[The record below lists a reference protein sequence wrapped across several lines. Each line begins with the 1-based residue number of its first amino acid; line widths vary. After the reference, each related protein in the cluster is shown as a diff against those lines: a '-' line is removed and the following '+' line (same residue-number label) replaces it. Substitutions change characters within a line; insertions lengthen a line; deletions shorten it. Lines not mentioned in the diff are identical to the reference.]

1 MPVSV
6 VCETTANVNAALR
19 EELFGSAGS
28 GSSCSAAAN
37 AKVVATDDGKT
48 NGSSASGLDDS
59 ESLHGKLV
67 ASAKRVLLSKI
78 EYEEVSNY
86 GQSVLETLKSKYIVL
101 KPTSGLN
108 NSQGNG
114 RSSPATC
121 NNNNNNNGANGDSS
135 SSTADA
141 NGNATTTNTSGSAT
155 TNGGTATT
163 PGKKIQQNPN
173 ELPAPK
179 RILYPRENVRIG
191 WKATGRKW
199 DVGVGMMNV
208 GNTCYL
214 NSTLQ
219 ALFHVPSMANWLM
232 SDSAHMERC
241 ESTDSGCII
250 CAMAKTL
257 QASQNSQSAIRPY
270 FVYSKLKSICKHLV
284 MGRQEDAHEFLRYLV
299 EAMEKSYLSR
309 FRNYKELDQYSK
321 ETTPLNQIL
330 GGYLKTSVKCLS
342 CQHVSVTF
350 QHFQDLLL
358 DIRKADTIDEALE
371 GYFARER
378 LEDMG
383 YKCEACKKKVSATK
397 QFSLDRA
404 PIALCIQ
411 LKRFSMLGTK
421 INKQITIKPRL
432 DLTKFASRK
441 IPGEQLTYRLVAMVT
456 HLGASQHCGHY
467 TAIGLTESGTYY
479 NYDDS
484 YVRPISIQNVCNTNA
499 YIIFY
504 EMDTQPPRQVTST
517 QVSGA
522 QSTVSNPK
530 ELQPPKVN
538 GHVLSASQ
546 PQRIIG
552 PQLPPGFSS
561 GNAPAS
567 PLANGGSKLMLNR
580 NAVSSSPASNNS
592 KIMIHF
598 KNSNSNNSVKTS
610 LATNSV
616 ATSSAT
622 STNSVFDSL
631 KGSNNN
637 NYNCNGL
644 HMAGSGKFQE
654 FASTKYSLGGPTN
667 KRQVNNAK
675 NGNESSS
682 DDDDENEIVSSSTS
696 IHSSNGKATLPSMPR
711 LGGVEMNS
719 SNTSAPKSLTN
730 GFMKKSPA
738 PIKSLVPYGSE
749 TEEEEPDMPTT
760 TNIIS
765 LPSTCDQQQQKRLLS
780 NPLKRRQSS
789 SSCSNGSSS
798 DNDVDGK
805 DNASTTGAKIKK
817 AVSSTIVT
825 TATATTSTDSKPTH
839 YNGVASSKKSS
850 DTTIDEIFNC
860 NKRSNNNNF
869 TANTNGVTTPKKKSQ
884 NQQFTVTSTTPTT
897 DSSTPSSASN
907 SDAEETKSSKPQF
920 KRSHSTPPSPPVVKT
935 NSGIWQVT
943 SLHPISACVSP
954 TSEKLPKNPKNPFA
968 SRPTAL
974 ADCAKRLKKELPN
987 KHFNGNG
994 YQRESAAS
1002 DSAVSELLKQSHR
1015 GYGAPVLTWNGQQ
1028 SEIERENYDLF
1039 DEKRIED
1046 DNNHNI
1052 DNNNSNN
1059 IIMGDS
1065 VIDNDQDEEYSK
1077 THCTNSNQSCD
1088 ANIEQ
1093 HCPLKKEHDVEDGDD
1108 NDDEDNDN
1116 DNDDDNDDDII
1127 DLISTTN
1134 NVTTS
1139 TNFLNDNVGS
1149 CYNEHNDYDDI
1160 IKTADDEGFGDKYSP
1175 QHTMEVDENPEANN
1189 IDKIYCTTSPKAS
1202 LDQRQRRHHLH
1213 IDLKINN
1220 NCLPLL
1226 ENCTKMETD
1235 KEEEE
1240 EDGTGETTTT
1250 ENAADES
1257 STTRTSCSSTAN
1269 SNSTTSTTT
1278 PTATDEQI
1286 NVDSSCSS
1294 ATTATT
1300 VINTYCL
1307 SPNSTDN
1314 EPTTPTLAT
1323 TINDIIFQFSEDSL
1337 DHL

>member
-19 EELFGSAGS
+19 EELFGSVAG
-28 GSSCSAAAN
+28 CSAAAAAN
-37 AKVVATDDGKT
+37 NKAAADDVKT
-48 NGSSASGLDDS
+48 NGNSLLATDEND
-59 ESLHGKLV
+59 SLHGKLV

-86 GQSVLETLKSKYIVL
+86 GQSVLESLKSKYIVL
-101 KPTSGLN
+101 KPSTGINNGLE
-108 NSQGNG
+108 NG
-114 RSSPATC
+114 RNSPATC
-121 NNNNNNNGANGDSS
+121 NNNNNGANGDSS
-135 SSTADA
+135 AADA
-141 NGNATTTNTSGSAT
+141 NGNSTVN
-155 TNGGTATT
+155 ATT
-163 PGKKIQQNPN
+163 PGKRNQQQPNPN

-179 RILYPRENVRIG
+179 RVLFPRENVRIG

-241 ESTDSGCII
+241 ESSDSGCII

-299 EAMEKSYLSR
+299 EAMEKSYLQR

-484 YVRPISIQNVCNTNA
+484 YVRPISMQNVCNTNA

-522 QSTVSNPK
+522 VAQSTVTNAK
-530 ELQPPKVN
+530 ELQATKVN
-538 GHVLSASQ
+538 GHVNSS

-552 PQLPPGFSS
+552 PQLPPGYSNGNISS
-561 GNAPAS
+561 S
-567 PLANGGSKLMLNR
+567 PLTNGGGSKLTLNR
-580 NAVSSSPASNNS
+580 NATTPVKSTTALDSN
-592 KIMIHF
+592 KITIHF
-598 KNSNSNNSVKTS
+598 KNNNGTAASSTPVKT
-610 LATNSV
+610 SV
-616 ATSSAT
+616 ATSSLT
-622 STNSVFDSL
+622 SASASSSTSSTSVAASNSVFDSL
-631 KGSNNN
+631 KNTSNT
-637 NYNCNGL
+637 NGL
-644 HMAGSGKFQE
+644 HAVGTGKFQE
-654 FASTKYSLGGPTN
+654 SASKKHALGGSAT
-667 KRQVNNAK
+667 KRQINNAK

-682 DDDDENEIVSSSTS
+682 DNDDDENEVVSSSTS
-696 IHSSNGKATLPSMPR
+696 TLPSMPK
-711 LGGVEMNS
+711 LGSAEVNS
-719 SNTSAPKSLTN
+719 SNPSPKATPLTN
-730 GFMKKSPA
+730 GFAKKLPA
-738 PIKSLVPYGSE
+738 PIIKSLVPYGSE
-749 TEEEEPDMPTT
+749 TDEETDVATPTT
-760 TNIIS
+760 TNGMLS
-765 LPSTCDQQQQKRLLS
+765 SSSSGETKRLIS

-789 SSCSNGSSS
+789 SSWSNAGSSSSS
-798 DNDVDGK
+798 DNDDDDRDADCK
-805 DNASTTGAKIKK
+805 PTTGTKIKK
-817 AVSSTIVT
+817 AASSTTVT
-825 TATATTSTDSKPTH
+825 SAAATDSSSSH
-839 YNGVASSKKSS
+839 YNGNSSKKSS
-850 DTTIDEIFNC
+850 EIIDDIFSS
-860 NKRSNNNNF
+860 NKRST
-869 TANTNGVTTPKKKSQ
+869 TATTTTSCLSPLKKKSQ
-884 NQQFTVTSTTPTT
+884 NQQFTVTSTTPT
-897 DSSTPSSASN
+897 SESFSSASN
-907 SDAEETKSSKPQF
+907 SDSEDVKSSLKPQF
-920 KRSHSTPPSPPVVKT
+920 KRSKSTPPSPPVVKT

-954 TSEKLPKNPKNPFA
+954 TTEKLPKNPFA
-968 SRPTAL
+968 TTKPSSSVGDL
-974 ADCAKRLKKELPN
+974 NKRVKKEN
-987 KHFNGNG
+987 SGKQNFVGNG
-994 YQRESAAS
+994 YQRESAT
-1002 DSAVSELLKQSHR
+1002 DTTVSELLKQSHR

-1028 SEIERENYDLF
+1028 SEIERENYYLF

-1046 DNNHNI
+1046 DNNSIKSNHNNKSDAI
-1052 DNNNSNN
+1052 DDCKLNNDFEVEDFGYSDEFVENRIEEDNNNRNINYNN
-1059 IIMGDS
+1059 KISDG
-1065 VIDNDQDEEYSK
+1065 IDDFEVPALS
-1077 THCTNSNQSCD
+1077 
-1088 ANIEQ
+1088 
-1093 HCPLKKEHDVEDGDD
+1093 D
-1108 NDDEDNDN
+1108 NDDGDGGPAFFLDQDHDPINV
-1116 DNDDDNDDDII
+1116 
-1127 DLISTTN
+1127 N
-1134 NVTTS
+1134 NFV
-1139 TNFLNDNVGS
+1139 F
-1149 CYNEHNDYDDI
+1149 NDYYKDP
-1160 IKTADDEGFGDKYSP
+1160 SS
-1175 QHTMEVDENPEANN
+1175 M
-1189 IDKIYCTTSPKAS
+1189 
-1202 LDQRQRRHHLH
+1202 
-1213 IDLKINN
+1213 
-1220 NCLPLL
+1220 PL
-1226 ENCTKMETD
+1226 
-1235 KEEEE
+1235 EEEE
-1240 EDGTGETTTT
+1240 ENWDSHSDNVDIQSTTTT
-1250 ENAADES
+1250 TTSLLKPQPLHLNINNNNLCLPLPENCTNLKEGES
-1257 STTRTSCSSTAN
+1257 SNNNNQNEILTA
-1269 SNSTTSTTT
+1269 TTSSGEATTT
-1278 PTATDEQI
+1278 EEQNNI
-1286 NVDSSCSS
+1286 DSCSS

-1323 TINDIIFQFSEDSL
+1323 TINDIIFQFSEDSSL
-1337 DHL
+1337 DNL

>member
-19 EELFGSAGS
+19 EDLFGSSGGGG

-37 AKVVATDDGKT
+37 AKVVATDEQA
-48 NGSSASGLDDS
+48 NGSSGPTTDDA

-67 ASAKRVLLSKI
+67 ASAKRVLFSKI
-78 EYEEVSNY
+78 EYEEVTNY

-101 KPTSGLN
+101 KPTSGI
-108 NSQGNG
+108 NSNSLENG

-121 NNNNNNNGANGDSS
+121 NNNNNGANGD

-141 NGNATTTNTSGSAT
+141 NGNGTQSAT
-155 TNGGTATT
+155 VNGGT
-163 PGKKIQQNPN
+163 PGKNRPQQNPN

-404 PIALCIQ
+404 PITLCIQ

-484 YVRPISIQNVCNTNA
+484 YVRPISIQSVCNTNA

-522 QSTVSNPK
+522 QSTITSNSK
-530 ELQPPKVN
+530 EQQPQKVN
-538 GHVLSASQ
+538 GHVMGSNT

-552 PQLPPGFSS
+552 PQLPPGYSN
-561 GNAPAS
+561 GNVPSS
-567 PLANGGSKLMLNR
+567 PLANGGNKLILNR
-580 NAVSSSPASNNS
+580 NAVSSSPASNSS

-598 KNSNSNNSVKTS
+598 KNNNSTNTSVKTS
-610 LATNSV
+610 AATNSV
-616 ATSSAT
+616 ATSAAT
-622 STNSVFDSL
+622 SSSSSSTSNNSIFDTL
-631 KGSNNN
+631 KNSNNN
-637 NYNCNGL
+637 NSNGL
-644 HMAGSGKFQE
+644 HMAGTGKFQE
-654 FASTKYSLGGPTN
+654 SASTKYSLGGPTN
-667 KRQVNNAK
+667 KRQINNAK

-696 IHSSNGKATLPSMPR
+696 TYSSNGKATLPSMPR
-711 LGGVEMNS
+711 LGGMETNNS
-719 SNTSAPKSLTN
+719 TSTSTTTTTTTKPLTN

-749 TEEEEPDMPTT
+749 TDDETDIPTT
-760 TNIIS
+760 TNTGS
-765 LPSTCDQQQQKRLLS
+765 SAGCDQQKRLAS

-789 SSCSNGSSS
+789 SSWSSS
-798 DNDVDGK
+798 DNDDP
-805 DNASTTGAKIKK
+805 NQNNTATKIKK
-817 AVSSTIVT
+817 AVSSTIIT
-825 TATATTSTDSKPTH
+825 TATTSTDTMPH
-839 YNGVASSKKSS
+839 YNGNSSKKSS
-850 DTTIDEIFNC
+850 DTIDEIFNC
-860 NKRSNNNNF
+860 NKRSNNPNAAA
-869 TANTNGVTTPKKKSQ
+869 TATNGVSSSPKKKSQ
-884 NQQFTVTSTTPTT
+884 NHQFTVTSTTHTT
-897 DSSTPSSASN
+897 ESSSSSASN
-907 SDAEETKSSKPQF
+907 SDSEDTKSSKPQF

-943 SLHPISACVSP
+943 SLNPITACVSP
-954 TSEKLPKNPKNPFA
+954 TSEKMPKNPKNPFA
-968 SRPTAL
+968 ASRPTVAM
-974 ADCAKRLKKELPN
+974 DNTKRPKKDLSN
-987 KHFNGNG
+987 KHFIGNG
-994 YQRESAAS
+994 YQRDSAS

-1046 DNNHNI
+1046 DNHNI
-1052 DNNNSNN
+1052 DNHNHKNNNNSGN
-1059 IIMGDS
+1059 
-1065 VIDNDQDEEYSK
+1065 
-1077 THCTNSNQSCD
+1077 
-1088 ANIEQ
+1088 
-1093 HCPLKKEHDVEDGDD
+1093 
-1108 NDDEDNDN
+1108 
-1116 DNDDDNDDDII
+1116 
-1127 DLISTTN
+1127 
-1134 NVTTS
+1134 
-1139 TNFLNDNVGS
+1139 
-1149 CYNEHNDYDDI
+1149 DDI
-1160 IKTADDEGFGDKYSP
+1160 IKIDDIGFDDNLHPP
-1175 QHTMEVDENPEANN
+1175 QHDVMEMDDIEEDNSNYP
-1189 IDKIYCTTSPKAS
+1189 ISSPS
-1202 LDQRQRRHHLH
+1202 SPLSQRQRRHHLS

-1220 NCLPLL
+1220 NCLPLI
-1226 ENCTKMETD
+1226 ENGTNTKEDDCTGDEIA
-1235 KEEEE
+1235 EESTISNTNHISSII
-1240 EDGTGETTTT
+1240 DNNPTTTIPS
-1250 ENAADES
+1250 A
-1257 STTRTSCSSTAN
+1257 
-1269 SNSTTSTTT
+1269 
-1278 PTATDEQI
+1278 ATDEQTT
-1286 NVDSSCSS
+1286 VDSSCSS

-1307 SPNSTDN
+1307 SPNSIDN
-1314 EPTTPTLAT
+1314 EPTTPTLST
-1323 TINDIIFQFSEDSL
+1323 TINDIIFHFSEDSL
-1337 DHL
+1337 DNL

>member
-19 EELFGSAGS
+19 EELFGSATG
-28 GSSCSAAAN
+28 CSAAAN
-37 AKVVATDDGKT
+37 NKAPDELKT
-48 NGSSASGLDDS
+48 NGSSVLGTDDND
-59 ESLHGKLV
+59 SLHDKLV

-78 EYEEVSNY
+78 EYEEVTNY
-86 GQSVLETLKSKYIVL
+86 GQSVLESLKSKYIVL
-101 KPTSGLN
+101 KPSTGIN
-108 NSQGNG
+108 NGQENG
-114 RSSPATC
+114 RKSPATC
-121 NNNNNNNGANGDSS
+121 NNNNNGANGDDSA
-135 SSTADA
+135 ADA
-141 NGNATTTNTSGSAT
+141 NGNTSAAT
-155 TNGGTATT
+155 TT
-163 PGKKIQQNPN
+163 PGKRNQQPQSPN

-179 RILYPRENVRIG
+179 RVLFPRENVRIG

-199 DVGVGMMNV
+199 NVGVGMMNV

-219 ALFHVPSMANWLM
+219 ALFHVSSMANWLM

-299 EAMEKSYLSR
+299 EAMEKSYLQR

-358 DIRKADTIDEALE
+358 DIRKADTINEALE

-411 LKRFSMLGTK
+411 LKRFSISGTK

-484 YVRPISIQNVCNTNA
+484 YVRPISMQNVCNTNA

-504 EMDTQPPRQVTST
+504 EMDTQPARQVTST

-522 QSTVSNPK
+522 VAQSTVTNLK
-530 ELQPPKVN
+530 DLQTTKVN
-538 GHVLSASQ
+538 GHVVNSS

-552 PQLPPGFSS
+552 PQLPPGYSNGTS
-561 GNAPAS
+561 S
-567 PLANGGSKLMLNR
+567 PLTNGGGSKLIINR
-580 NAVSSSPASNNS
+580 NATNPSKNTTGLDSS

-598 KNSNSNNSVKTS
+598 KNNNGGTPSSPSVKTS
-610 LATNSV
+610 LATSSLTSAS
-616 ATSSAT
+616 ATSSTT
-622 STNSVFDSL
+622 STAASNSVFDSL
-631 KGSNNN
+631 KSNSNS
-637 NYNCNGL
+637 NGL
-644 HMAGSGKFQE
+644 HVVGTGKFQE
-654 FASTKYSLGGPTN
+654 SANTKRALGDPAN
-667 KRQVNNAK
+667 KRQVNTVK

-682 DDDDENEIVSSSTS
+682 DDDDDENEVVSSSTS
-696 IHSSNGKATLPSMPR
+696 TLPSMPK
-711 LGGVEMNS
+711 LISAEVNS
-719 SNTSAPKSLTN
+719 TTTNNTKAPLTN
-730 GFMKKSPA
+730 GFAKSPA
-738 PIKSLVPYGSE
+738 PVVAIKSLVPYVWESDDE
-749 TEEEEPDMPTT
+749 TDVATPIT
-760 TNIIS
+760 TNGIM
-765 LPSTCDQQQQKRLLS
+765 STSSTSSSSDKTPLMS

-789 SSCSNGSSS
+789 SSWSNAAGSSSS
-798 DNDVDGK
+798 DNDD
-805 DNASTTGAKIKK
+805 DNDNDCKPTTGTKIKK
-817 AVSSTIVT
+817 AASSTTVT
-825 TATATTSTDSKPTH
+825 SAEATGSSSVH
-839 YNGVASSKKSS
+839 YNGISSKKSS
-850 DTTIDEIFNC
+850 ETIDEIFN
-860 NKRSNNNNF
+860 KRSTLATSNYLS
-869 TANTNGVTTPKKKSQ
+869 PLKKKSQ
-884 NQQFTVTSTTPTT
+884 NQQFTVTSTTPTSDT
-897 DSSTPSSASN
+897 SSSDSE
-907 SDAEETKSSKPQF
+907 DIKSVPSKPQF
-920 KRSHSTPPSPPVVKT
+920 KRSNSTPPSPPVVKT

-954 TSEKLPKNPKNPFA
+954 TTEKLPKNPKNPFA
-968 SRPTAL
+968 SAKSL
-974 ADCAKRLKKELPN
+974 HNNAVGENSKRLKKEN
-987 KHFNGNG
+987 AGKQNFVGNG
-994 YQRESAAS
+994 YQRETAT
-1002 DSAVSELLKQSHR
+1002 DTTVSELLKQSHR

-1028 SEIERENYDLF
+1028 SEIERENYYLF

-1046 DNNHNI
+1046 DNNINSNHHHQPLHNN
-1052 DNNNSNN
+1052 DNNSS
-1059 IIMGDS
+1059 IDDCHMDS
-1065 VIDNDQDEEYSK
+1065 DLEQDQDIAKEDNSPHLLREDDKDGDIINLVSSDA
-1077 THCTNSNQSCD
+1077 TTNFLREVSFYDDN
-1088 ANIEQ
+1088 
-1093 HCPLKKEHDVEDGDD
+1093 DGDD
-1108 NDDEDNDN
+1108 GDMLKSENFDFDD
-1116 DNDDDNDDDII
+1116 
-1127 DLISTTN
+1127 
-1134 NVTTS
+1134 
-1139 TNFLNDNVGS
+1139 S
-1149 CYNEHNDYDDI
+1149 CYVAMLYDDI
-1160 IKTADDEGFGDKYSP
+1160 GNDS
-1175 QHTMEVDENPEANN
+1175 NPA
-1189 IDKIYCTTSPKAS
+1189 TSTSGRCGKVQPA
-1202 LDQRQRRHHLH
+1202 LR
-1213 IDLKINN
+1213 IDLKNINDK
-1220 NCLPLL
+1220 NCLPLP
-1226 ENCTKMETD
+1226 ENCSESTK
-1235 KEEEE
+1235 
-1240 EDGTGETTTT
+1240 EDDNNTLK
-1250 ENAADES
+1250 DES
-1257 STTRTSCSSTAN
+1257 SSPPPAAAAN
-1269 SNSTTSTTT
+1269 ATEAPTTT
-1278 PTATDEQI
+1278 AIAGEEQ
-1286 NVDSSCSS
+1286 NNLDSCSS

-1323 TINDIIFQFSEDSL
+1323 TINDIIFQISEDSMDKL
-1337 DHL
+1337 